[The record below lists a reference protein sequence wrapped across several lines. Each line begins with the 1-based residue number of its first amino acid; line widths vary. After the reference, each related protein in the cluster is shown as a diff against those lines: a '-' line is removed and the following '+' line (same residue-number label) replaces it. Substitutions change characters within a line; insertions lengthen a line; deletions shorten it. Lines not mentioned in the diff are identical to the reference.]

1 MVPISSKISHS
12 VHAII
17 LYHVTS
23 MLIKFRRIIITFLP
37 LFAVLSFSFLDTVD
51 TKFIFLR
58 SLFGYWPSSYTLLLI
73 EIVFLYI
80 SSNLVDS
87 SPRMR
92 PRGIIPLGQF
102 SRIMESLYQI
112 FSEGFSISCCPTQK
126 MLQGQG
132 LYSFNNYVSHRPTI
146 YVALCW
152 VLDTQ

>member
-1 MVPISSKISHS
+1 MGIKNGQPRIHSVILERRKETVVFFLILEMVPISSKISHS

-92 PRGIIPLGQF
+92 PRGIIPLG
-102 SRIMESLYQI
+102 
-112 FSEGFSISCCPTQK
+112 
-126 MLQGQG
+126 
-132 LYSFNNYVSHRPTI
+132 
-146 YVALCW
+146 
-152 VLDTQ
+152 